1 MTDYRAPWDA
11 GPAPGR
17 PALPSDRAAPPRPRG
32 RRPAAARLPAP
43 GEKASPG
50 WLYHHLTAS
59 GPAEPLAAFVAAARG
74 PGTVPWQLDL
84 AALEEDV
91 FNLAVAQPPA
101 RRRLGAEGCRVLA
114 RQFRAQVEAHQARAA
129 ARAGHGHACPFDLH
143 ALLPV
148 PDSILRQGPAHP
160 AALAWL
166 SEHWG
171 TTDRLRHVALR
182 PGATAGRRLP
192 RGHGI
197 AGYGFFASG
206 GTPRAALAQLGPR
219 WPALRFV
226 LQPRPAG

>member
-1 MTDYRAPWDA
+1 VTDYRTPWDT
-11 GPAPGR
+11 GPAPAK
-17 PALPSDRAAPPRPRG
+17 PALLPDQAKPPPKPRG
-32 RRPAAARLPAP
+32 RRPLALHAPAP
-43 GEKASPG
+43 GAEASSG

-59 GPAEPLAAFVAAARG
+59 GPAGPLAAFAAAARG
-74 PGTVPWQLDL
+74 PGAVPWRHDL

-91 FNLAVAQPPA
+91 FNLAVAQPPG

-114 RQFRAQVEAHQARAA
+114 RQLRAQVEAHQARA
-129 ARAGHGHACPFDLH
+129 GHSLACPFDLH

-148 PDSILRQGPAHP
+148 PDSVLRQGPAHP

-166 SEHWG
+166 SGHWG

-192 RGHGI
+192 GGHGT
-197 AGYGFFASG
+197 AGYGFFTSG
-206 GTPRAALAQLGPR
+206 GTPHAAVAQLGPR